1 MLTIILKTDELSQVS
16 SRFFKSKY
24 IRCRLL
30 QLSLA
35 AFIFISIELP
45 VILSRSLQLRIILEQ
60 IKDMTS
66 IRVEN
71 KIVTLH
77 RRRSK
82 RLLKQKTTLPGL
94 NVPIWEMGDIRK
106 TLNLSSFLDLCI
118 LLLPS
123 HCVI

>member
-1 MLTIILKTDELSQVS
+1 
-16 SRFFKSKY
+16 
-24 IRCRLL
+24 
-30 QLSLA
+30 
-35 AFIFISIELP
+35 
-45 VILSRSLQLRIILEQ
+45 
-60 IKDMTS
+60 MTS

-106 TLNLSSFLDLCI
+106 TLNLNISSFLDLCT